1 MYIYIQFYYIIKILS
16 FVFVMLIY
24 ILMLANDIVHTDS
37 VFSLQ
42 IRDII
47 L

>member
-1 MYIYIQFYYIIKILS
+1 MYIYIQFYERIIILP

-37 VFSLQ
+37 GFF
-42 IRDII
+42 
-47 L
+47 